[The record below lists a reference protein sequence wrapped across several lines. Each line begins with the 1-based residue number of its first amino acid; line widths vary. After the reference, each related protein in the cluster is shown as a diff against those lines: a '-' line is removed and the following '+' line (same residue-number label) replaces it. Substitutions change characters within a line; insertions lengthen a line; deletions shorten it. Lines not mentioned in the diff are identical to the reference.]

1 MSTDQ
6 IVRFIAAQALGRL
19 CKLSNNH
26 SFTTKEVDDI
36 VQLIVSN
43 RDPNARSGCA
53 LALGSIY
60 EQLGEMSAGFHLK
73 KILGILN
80 SLSTDAHPTVHFWAL
95 ESIGRVADS
104 ASLNFAPFV
113 SSSLGMLAQLYTAD
127 THNEECLS
135 FASSNLEVE
144 LSTPAV
150 IAKCIDS
157 IINVLGPDLQ
167 DAVKARD
174 LIMTL
179 VDQFQAEDNDLV
191 LIQSLRCQ
199 EHLYVYAPS
208 HIQYT
213 SYVKGLQ
220 RDLDSD
226 LPPIRALA
234 IDGVHNLMRRN
245 ADEVIRVAEPGLE
258 EQLWLIIDRNPD
270 ERVARSIMRNWLY
283 QSGLTNTAVWIQ
295 RCNMVLTKVT
305 MKAEI
310 KPATAAPKSTTA
322 ARTTAP
328 ELQDEEVAGFAAA
341 SGTAVEDEA
350 STASSAQELLKWQTR
365 TFAMDLLSEL
375 ISVVARDAV
384 QHDGSVAESALQNK
398 VADVV
403 RIAFSASTAGVVALR
418 VKGLRIID
426 QILKLF
432 GRTPDPDFMEALLLE
447 QYQAQISSALTPAF
461 ASDSSPELAAEAVNV
476 CGTFIATGIVTDVE
490 RMGRILKLLV
500 SSLESFAAESE
511 SASIGD
517 LKSLSSNA
525 LVMVKMSV
533 FSAWAE
539 LQIASSD
546 QKYLTDVLGPHLA
559 TLTPLWLAS
568 LKEYARLRFEPDIS
582 NSAGATS
589 LSGNLDTIYSALNR
603 ETLLHFYQSSWLH
616 LVEAIASLI
625 DEDSAFVFDA
635 LEGRESSSV
644 NGHDVK
650 PSDINYRDEPVAF
663 FFVLFGLAFE
673 ALVSRSSE
681 SQTSRDHT
689 LDILQALKK
698 ILRPSVSGQ
707 AIYQEIIFSETMDM
721 LDRLVLTESL
731 NVQSVIVEIARN
743 LCLGHPSA
751 RKAEY
756 SADEE
761 DRLSEDIDQLFEL
774 TRIIVLVLAGL
785 VPNLTEDKS
794 RVQHGMNDE
803 AVALLTLSI
812 NALVDASAVFPSV
825 IKTDLHACIIHIFAT
840 ILGTPSCQEV
850 VVAQTLP
857 IFKRF
862 VSSILSPEHQPQDET
877 RDQLRAALA
886 RCLAIL
892 KHAQQREFEAALQ
905 CEKNALL
912 ACTILLSTAGT
923 AFAPDDPLIERFVG
937 ELVDCLGS
945 RLPTKTAANCARS
958 LLLTPKR
965 SATDDVVAAA
975 LLPHLFSFLVNP
987 SDIEGL
993 EESQALIARAL
1004 VEFNMTFGAKT
1015 AKTSIALALVVPAL
1029 LARASKE
1036 GKITYKESASRL
1048 LELAAGAQDAF
1059 RTVVANLDPEQ
1070 KSLLE
1075 EILRE
1080 GGVGKREGTRSTIS
1094 EPTIALKMDFGI
1106 GGAPDSWKA
1115 QYTKSQERLADGDDE

>member
-1 MSTDQ
+1 M
-6 IVRFIAAQALGRL
+6 RFIAAQTLGRL
-19 CKLSNNH
+19 CKVSNSH
-26 SFTTKEVDDI
+26 AFTTKEVDDI
-36 VQLIVSN
+36 VNQIVSN

-95 ESIGRVADS
+95 ESICRVAES

-113 SSSLGMLAQLYTAD
+113 SSSLGMLAQLYASD
-127 THNEECLS
+127 SHNEESAS

-179 VDQFQAEDNDLV
+179 VDQFQTEDDDLV
-191 LIQSLRCQ
+191 LVQSLRCQ
-199 EHLYVYAPS
+199 EHLFVYAPT
-208 HIQYT
+208 HLEYA
-213 SYVKGLQ
+213 SYVKALQ
-220 RDLDSD
+220 RDLGSD
-226 LPPIRALA
+226 LPHIRTLA
-234 IDGVHNLMRRN
+234 VDGLHNLMRRN
-245 ADEVIRVAEPGLE
+245 ADEVIRVAETGLE
-258 EQLWLIIDRNPD
+258 EQLWLIVDKYPSQ
-270 ERVARSIMRNWLY
+270 RVAQSILRNWLH
-283 QSGLTNTAVWIQ
+283 QSGLAETTVWIQ
-295 RCNMVLTKVT
+295 RCNVVLTKVT
-305 MKAEI
+305 MKADVQP
-310 KPATAAPKSTTA
+310 KSAAPKSTTGPP
-322 ARTTAP
+322 TAP
-328 ELQDEEVAGFAAA
+328 DLQDEEVAGFAAA

-350 STASSAQELLKWQTR
+350 STASSAQELLRWQTR

-375 ISVVARDAV
+375 ISAVARDAS
-384 QHDGSVAESALQNK
+384 QHEGSAAESALQSK

-418 VKGLRIID
+418 IKGLRIVD

-432 GRTPDPDFMEALLLE
+432 GRTPDPDFTEALLLE
-447 QYQAQISSALTPAF
+447 QYQAQIGSALTPAF
-461 ASDSSPELAAEAVNV
+461 ASDSSPELASEAVNV
-476 CGTFIATGIVTDVE
+476 CATFIATGIVTDVE

-517 LKSLSSNA
+517 LKGLSSNA
-525 LVMVKMSV
+525 LVMVKMAV

-546 QKYLTDVLGPHLA
+546 QKYLADVLRPHLVR
-559 TLTPLWLAS
+559 LTPLWLAS

-582 NSAGATS
+582 TTTGATS
-589 LSGNLDTIYSALNR
+589 LSGNLDSIYSALNR
-603 ETLLHFYQSSWLH
+603 ETLLQFYQSSWLH

-635 LEGRESSSV
+635 LEGRESPET
-644 NGHDVK
+644 NGDDAK
-650 PSDINYRDEPVAF
+650 PSGINYRDEPVAF

-673 ALVSRSSE
+673 ALVSRSGD
-681 SQTSRDHT
+681 SQTGRDHT

-707 AIYQEIIFSETMDM
+707 AIYQEVIFSETMDM

-794 RVQHGMNDE
+794 RVQHEMNDE

-862 VSSILSPEHQPQDET
+862 VTSILPLDSPPQEET
-877 RDQLRAALA
+877 RNQLRAALT
-886 RCLAIL
+886 RSLAIL
-892 KHAQQREFEAALQ
+892 KQAQQREFESAIQ

-923 AFAPDDPLIERFVG
+923 AFAPDDPLIQRFVG
-937 ELVDCLGS
+937 ELVDCLES
-945 RLPTKTAANCARS
+945 RLPTKTAANCSRS

-965 SATDDVVAAA
+965 SPAEDAVAAS
-975 LLPHLFSFLVNP
+975 LLPHLLSFIVNP

-993 EESQALIARAL
+993 DESRALIARAL
-1004 VEFNMTFGAKT
+1004 VEFSLTFTT
-1015 AKTSIALALVVPAL
+1015 APVKTSIALAVVVPAL
-1029 LARASKE
+1029 LTRAAQE
-1036 GKITYKESASRL
+1036 GKTIYKETATRL
-1048 LELAAGAQDAF
+1048 LELAAGAPEAF
-1059 RTVVANLDPEQ
+1059 RAVVANLEMEQ
-1070 KSLLE
+1070 KALLE

-1080 GGVGKREGTRSTIS
+1080 GGVGKREGSKSAVS
-1094 EPTIALKMDFGI
+1094 EPTIALKMDFGV
-1106 GGAPDSWKA
+1106 GGMPDSWKA
-1115 QYTKSQERLADGDDE
+1115 QYTKSQEHLAHDEEDEE

>member
-1 MSTDQ
+1 M
-6 IVRFIAAQALGRL
+6 RFIAAQGLGRL
-19 CKLSNNH
+19 CKVSNNH
-26 SFTTKEVDDI
+26 SFTTKEVDEL
-36 VQLIVSN
+36 VNHIVSN
-43 RDPNARSGCA
+43 RDPNVRSGCA
-53 LALGSIY
+53 LALGNIY

-80 SLSTDAHPTVHFWAL
+80 SLSSDAHPTVHFWAL

-113 SSSLGMLAQLYTAD
+113 SSSLGMLAQLYASD
-127 THNEECLS
+127 SHNEESPS
-135 FASSNLEVE
+135 FASSNLEVG

-167 DAVKARD
+167 DAAKPRD

-179 VDQFQAEDNDLV
+179 VDQFQLEDDDLV
-191 LIQSLRCQ
+191 RLQSLRCQ
-199 EHLYVYAPS
+199 EHLYVYTPG
-208 HIQYT
+208 HIRLA
-213 SYVKGLQ
+213 SYVKALQ
-220 RDLDSD
+220 RYLQSD
-226 LPPIRALA
+226 LPYIRSLA
-234 IDGVHNLMRRN
+234 VDGMHNLMRKN
-245 ADEVIRVAEPGLE
+245 ADEVIRMADPGLE
-258 EQLWLIIDRNPD
+258 EQLWLLIDRMPED
-270 ERVARSIMRNWLY
+270 RVTRGIMHNWLH
-283 QSGLTNTAVWIQ
+283 QSGLHDTTEWIQ

-305 MKAEI
+305 MKADV
-310 KPATAAPKSTTA
+310 KPTTPVPKTTTAAPD
-322 ARTTAP
+322 
-328 ELQDEEVAGFAAA
+328 LQDEEVAGFAAA

-375 ISVVARDAV
+375 ISMIARDV
-384 QHDGSVAESALQNK
+384 IQHEESAAEAALQNK
-398 VADVV
+398 VSDVV

-418 VKGLRIID
+418 IKGLRIVD

-432 GRTPDPDFMEALLLE
+432 GRTPDPDFVEALLLE

-476 CGTFIATGIVTDVE
+476 CATFIATGIVTDVE

-500 SSLESFAAESE
+500 SSLETFAAESD

-517 LKSLSSNA
+517 LKGLGSNA
-525 LVMVKMSV
+525 IVMVKMSV

-546 QKYLTDVLGPHLA
+546 QKYLIDVLKPHLA
-559 TLTPLWLAS
+559 GLTPLWLAS

-582 NSAGATS
+582 TTTGAAS
-589 LSGNLDTIYSALNR
+589 LSGNLDSVYSALNR
-603 ETLLHFYQSSWLH
+603 ETLLQFYQSSWLH

-625 DEDSAFVFDA
+625 DDDSEFVFDA
-635 LEGRESSSV
+635 LEGRESPEV
-644 NGHDVK
+644 NGEGRT
-650 PSDINYRDEPVAF
+650 STDINYRDEPVAF

-673 ALVSRSSE
+673 ALVNRSGDSR
-681 SQTSRDHT
+681 TGGDHT

-698 ILRPSVSGQ
+698 ILRPSVSGP
-707 AIYQEIIFSETMDM
+707 AIYQEVVFSETMDM

-756 SADEE
+756 GSEDE

-774 TRIIVLVLAGL
+774 TRIIVLVVAGL

-794 RVQHGMNDE
+794 RVQHEMNDE
-803 AVALLTLSI
+803 AIALLTLSI

-857 IFKRF
+857 IFKKF
-862 VSSILSPEHQPQDET
+862 INSILPTDQQPQEET
-877 RDQLRAALA
+877 RDQLRGALT
-886 RCLAIL
+886 RCLGIL
-892 KHAQQREFEAALQ
+892 KQAQQREFEAAVQ

-912 ACTILLSTAGT
+912 ACTILLSTASP
-923 AFAPDDPLIERFVG
+923 AFDPNDILILRFAE
-937 ELVDCLGS
+937 ELVDCLDS
-945 RLPTKTAANCARS
+945 RFPTKTAANCGRS

-965 SATDDVVAAA
+965 SPADDAVATA
-975 LLPHLFSFLVNP
+975 LLPHLITFLVNP

-993 EESQALIARAL
+993 EESRTIIARAL
-1004 VEFNMTFGAKT
+1004 VEFALSFTAT
-1015 AKTSIALALVVPAL
+1015 PAKTSIALALVVPAL

-1036 GKITYKESASRL
+1036 GKDTYKETATRL
-1048 LELAAGAQDAF
+1048 LELAAGVPEAF
-1059 RTVVANLDPEQ
+1059 RVVVANLLPDE

-1075 EILRE
+1075 EVLRE
-1080 GGVGKREGTRSTIS
+1080 GGVGKREGAKSTTA

-1106 GGAPDSWKA
+1106 GGKPDSWKA
-1115 QYTKSQERLADGDDE
+1115 QYTKNDEQREEEDDDNDNDE